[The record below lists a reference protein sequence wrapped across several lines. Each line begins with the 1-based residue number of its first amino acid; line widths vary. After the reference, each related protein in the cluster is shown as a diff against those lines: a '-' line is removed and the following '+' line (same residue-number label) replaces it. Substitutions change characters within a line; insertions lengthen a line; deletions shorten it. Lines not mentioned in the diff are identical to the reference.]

1 MLRLVKEIAASA
13 FSKEMSSFLFKIF
26 YIVYDSTINLHAQW
40 TEEHYYGWSRI
51 VADPNIISNTNNI
64 SKYLM
69 YMVCVMGS
77 IDKSVMIFMIF
88 TSFSKSEKNFYPKH
102 HSKSTL
108 FEKLTLFLQLI
119 VPSSRIL
126 S

>member
-77 IDKSVMIFMIF
+77 TDKSV
-88 TSFSKSEKNFYPKH
+88 SWFSWFSLLSQHLKKT
-102 HSKSTL
+102 STL
-108 FEKLTLFLQLI
+108 NTTQRAPCLRSW
-119 VPSSRIL
+119 PYSCN
-126 S
+126 